1 MKRRDFLKLSAMSG
15 AAFALEGCGKQGT
28 QLIRFIPEENLI
40 PGVAVWRPSIC
51 TQCSAGC
58 GIQARIMEG
67 DAEVVRNGQLGI
79 VKMGLA
85 KKLEGNPEHPVNHGK
100 LCARGQA
107 GLQVSYNPDRIKHPL
122 KRVGQRGSGQFAQ
135 VSWDE
140 ALQELLAHL
149 GPLASQ
155 KNPATL
161 AFLAQPLRGQR
172 RELIG
177 RFLSGFDGAELVPFE
192 VFDDSVLRKAN
203 YLSFGFNQLPTLD
216 LAHSNHVISFG
227 ADFLGTWNSP
237 VAQSL
242 AYGAMRQGR
251 SGLRGKF
258 VQVESRMSQ
267 TGANA
272 DEWIPARPGTE
283 GVLALGFAHVILNE
297 HLRAAEAGGG
307 AGDLIDGWHDG
318 LPDYSPEAVAWK
330 TGVAPETVTRL
341 ARGIASHTPSVALVG
356 GTPLSQT
363 NGLFTALAVNA
374 LNGLLGS
381 VMKPGGLLFTPRL
394 PLPSA
399 ESGEAMLEAQS
410 VVSVRTLAQQIL
422 SGQPRPVGVVLLY
435 GANPVFATP
444 PEWHVKEALHGVPFI
459 ASFGNFIDETSS
471 FADLI
476 LPDHS
481 YLESWVD
488 DVPESG
494 TTVATV
500 SVAPPA
506 MLPLHDTRAMPDVLL
521 DLAHRLGGRTSQA
534 LPWKSYE
541 EMLQTALAPLRHL
554 PGSIHADSDDE
565 FWKKVKE
572 QGGWWSASGSIAPKP
587 KDAPRTFRPLKN
599 QEPQF
604 DGSTAEFPFHF
615 LPYASQ
621 QFFDGTLANL
631 PWMQEMPDVL
641 STGMWSSWVEINPQT
656 AGRLGIE
663 QGDLLEVAS
672 QHGKLRAPA
681 LLSPGI
687 SPNVIAMPVGQGHEE
702 YGRYASGRG
711 ANPIKILAPQ
721 VESTTDSL
729 AWAGT
734 RVSIVRVGKGELI
747 LFSLGPTE
755 WGQQGVTR

>member
-1 MKRRDFLKLSAMSG
+1 MSS
-15 AAFALEGCGKQGT
+15 AAFALEGCSKNGNH
-28 QLIRFIPEENLI
+28 LIRFIPEQSLV

-67 DAEVVRNGQLGI
+67 DAEVVRNGQLGV

-85 KKLEGNPEHPVNHGK
+85 KKLEGNPKHPINQGK
-100 LCARGQA
+100 LCAWGQA
-107 GLQVSYNPDRIKHPL
+107 ALQVTYNPDRIKHPL
-122 KRVGQRGSGQFAQ
+122 KRVGQRGSGQFAP
-135 VSWDE
+135 VTWDE
-140 ALQELLAHL
+140 ALQELLAQL
-149 GPLASQ
+149 RPLASS
-155 KNPATL
+155 KDAATL
-161 AFLAQPLRGQR
+161 IFLTKPLRGQQGQLV
-172 RELIG
+172 E
-177 RFLSGFDGAELVPFE
+177 RFLSGFENAQLVPFE
-192 VFDDSVLRKAN
+192 LFGDSVPRRAN
-203 YLSFGFNQLPTLD
+203 DLSFGYNQLPTLD
-216 LAHSNHVISFG
+216 LAHSNYVISFG

-242 AYGAMRQGR
+242 AYGTMRQGR
-251 SGLRGKF
+251 SGIRGKF

-283 GVLALGFAHVILNE
+283 GTLALGFAHVILND
-297 HLRAAEAGGG
+297 HLHTAGVADSAG
-307 AGDLIDGWHDG
+307 ARIDGWRDG

-330 TGVAPETVTRL
+330 TGVSPDTIKRL
-341 ARGIASHTPSVALVG
+341 AREMSTHTPAVALVSG
-356 GTPLSQT
+356 APLAQT
-363 NGLFTALAVNA
+363 NGMFVALAVNA

-381 VMKPGGLLFTPRL
+381 VMKPGGLLFTPQI
-394 PLPSA
+394 PLSST
-399 ESGEAMLEAQS
+399 ESRETSPNGAP
-410 VVSVRTLAQQIL
+410 VRTLAQQIL
-422 SGQPRPVGVVLLY
+422 SGEPRPVGVLLLH

-444 PEWHVKEALHGVPFI
+444 AEWHVKEAIEGVPFI
-459 ASFGNFIDETSS
+459 ASFGNFIDETNS

-481 YLESWVD
+481 SLEAWTDHVS
-488 DVPESG
+488 ESG
-494 TTVATV
+494 TTESTI
-500 SVAPPA
+500 SIAPPV

-521 DLAHRLGGRTSQA
+521 DLAQRLGGRTSQA

-541 EMLQTALAPLRHL
+541 EMLQATFAPLRHL
-554 PGSIHADSDDE
+554 PGSISADSEDQ
-565 FWKKVKE
+565 FWKKVTE
-572 QGGWWSASGSIAPKP
+572 QGGWWGVNGNN
-587 KDAPRTFRPLKN
+587 APRRKISSYSFRPLKS
-599 QEPQF
+599 QEAQF
-604 DGSTAEFPFHF
+604 DGAASEFPFHF

-641 STGMWSSWVEINPQT
+641 STAMWNSWAEINIQT

-687 SPNVIAMPVGQGHEE
+687 SPDVIAMAVGQGHEE

-711 ANPIKILAPQ
+711 ANPLKILGPQ
-721 VESTTDSL
+721 LEPVTSSW

-734 RVSIVRVGKGELI
+734 RVSVQRVGKGKLI
-747 LFSLGPTE
+747 LFSGGPTE
-755 WGQQGVTR
+755 WGQQKVTR